1 MAGDDAREQGA
12 EDRTEPATPRRI
24 ERARE
29 EGQVALSRE
38 AVALGTLAG
47 GLVVAAV
54 ALPPLGA
61 EALRAMRG
69 VFAKAGHA
77 LAWQEAAAEI
87 ARTGALAI
95 AAGAGGAAL
104 GAAVATLLQTRGL
117 VAPRLLRPQL
127 ARISPRAGLR
137 RLVGAEAAT
146 EWVRTAL
153 KLGAVGAALWSAAPH
168 DLAQVAAALHL
179 SPAGL
184 AGAMAAAG
192 ARLVAA
198 GLAAFALIAA
208 LDLLLARWRH
218 LRHLR
223 MSRQELR
230 EELRE
235 SEGDPQVKA
244 KLRQIRQAR
253 SRRRML
259 AAVRTAA
266 VVVTNPTH
274 YAVALAYERGSSA
287 APRVVAKGV
296 DTLAAR
302 IRAEAERH
310 GVPVVSNPPLA
321 RALYGLELEAEIPVA
336 YYQAVA
342 EIIAFVWRRSA
353 RTAPRPAGEAETER
367 AHGGT
372 R

>member
-1 MAGDDAREQGA
+1 MAEDSREQGA

-38 AVALGTLAG
+38 TVALGTLAG
-47 GLVVAAV
+47 GLVVAAA

-69 VFAKAGHA
+69 VFEGAGHA
-77 LAWQEAAAEI
+77 LVWQGAAAEI
-87 ARTGALAI
+87 ARIGALAI

-104 GAAVATLLQTRGL
+104 GAAAATLLQTRGL

-137 RLVGAEAAT
+137 RLAGAEAAI
-146 EWVRTAL
+146 ELARTVL
-153 KLGAVGAALWSAAPH
+153 KLGAVGAALWWAVPR
-168 DLAQVAAALHL
+168 DLAPIAAALHL

-184 AGAMAAAG
+184 AAATAAAG
-192 ARLVAA
+192 GRILAA
-198 GLAAFALIAA
+198 GLAAFALVAA
-208 LDLLLARWRH
+208 LDLLFVRLRH
-218 LRHLR
+218 LRQLR

-259 AAVRTAA
+259 VAVRKAA

-274 YAVALAYERGSSA
+274 YAVALAYERGSTA

-296 DTLAAR
+296 DALAAR

-321 RALYGLELEAEIPVA
+321 RALHGLELDAEIPVEH
-336 YYQAVA
+336 YQAVA
-342 EIIAFVWRRSA
+342 EIIAFVWRLRPSVA
-353 RTAPRPAGEAETER
+353 AP
-367 AHGGT
+367 GGSGT
-372 R
+372 